1 MAYGNYQNGYQMP
14 IYGQVYPQMQ
24 AQPLQQQPQQ
34 PQNGIQWVQG
44 EAGAKSYLVAA
55 GNTVMLMDS
64 ETQRFYI
71 KSTDANG
78 MPHPLQVYEYRRVN
92 EAQTPASVP
101 TITREEYDALGAKI
115 NELTEKVNKLEAK
128 EAEI

>member
-14 IYGQVYPQMQ
+14 IYGQQVYP
-24 AQPLQQQPQQ
+24 
-34 PQNGIQWVQG
+34 
-44 EAGAKSYLVAA
+44 
-55 GNTVMLMDS
+55 
-64 ETQRFYI
+64 
-71 KSTDANG
+71 
-78 MPHPLQVYEYRRVN
+78 
-92 EAQTPASVP
+92 QTPASVP

>member
-14 IYGQVYPQMQ
+14 IYGQQVYPQMQ
-24 AQPLQQQPQQ
+24 
-34 PQNGIQWVQG
+34 
-44 EAGAKSYLVAA
+44 
-55 GNTVMLMDS
+55 
-64 ETQRFYI
+64 
-71 KSTDANG
+71 
-78 MPHPLQVYEYRRVN
+78 
-92 EAQTPASVP
+92 AQTPASVP